1 MVFVSPPV
9 PVLIVTFVLTF
20 FEISA
25 MVLLVIIEE
34 EFGSFEV
41 SPC

>member
-9 PVLIVTFVLTF
+9 SVLVVIFVLTF

-34 EFGSFEV
+34 EFASFEV
-41 SPC
+41 SPR